1 MNTFQH
7 NKFKTWWANVNT
19 TFALQVFN
27 ILRFI
32 STFFAGVVL
41 VKVGWTEGSIESYE
55 YLLITFGMLTF
66 FWISGTQNG
75 LLSLLPKTEK
85 ETQAVF
91 LKKSLSVVFAFGVLV
106 SILMLF
112 VGPLVSTSLK
122 SEWLFWLCIYSL
134 LNIPS
139 LFLHIK
145 YLLEKNAQ
153 KILLFGALNFLAQFV
168 FIAIPA
174 WKGEGLTG
182 VLIAM
187 TILAGLRF
195 LYVVYDAGL
204 DFKFDPK
211 YRLWLKRWG
220 LLSLPLSLHILIGV
234 SPEYVDAFLVEYF
247 IEEEGTYAI
256 YKYGA
261 RELPL
266 VISLIT
272 AIATAVLPV
281 IAEDEPK
288 GLSLL
293 KAKTKRL
300 SHLLFP
306 AAIILMFFSPFLFE
320 FFYNSRFKDS
330 AIVFNVYL
338 LILLTRMF
346 LPQVLITARQNNYML
361 LWCGIAE
368 FAVNVGVSMMLV
380 SSYGLFG
387 IAIGT
392 VAGNFIQKLLM
403 SIYVKRKYRLAI
415 SAYVPLKTIAIYSIG
430 LVVSFWLSM
439 SFIGF

>member
-145 YLLEKNAQ
+145 YPNGHLHRRQ
-153 KILLFGALNFLAQFV
+153 
-168 FIAIPA
+168 
-174 WKGEGLTG
+174 
-182 VLIAM
+182 LI
-187 TILAGLRF
+187 
-195 LYVVYDAGL
+195 
-204 DFKFDPK
+204 
-211 YRLWLKRWG
+211 
-220 LLSLPLSLHILIGV
+220 
-234 SPEYVDAFLVEYF
+234 
-247 IEEEGTYAI
+247 
-256 YKYGA
+256 
-261 RELPL
+261 
-266 VISLIT
+266 
-272 AIATAVLPV
+272 
-281 IAEDEPK
+281 
-288 GLSLL
+288 
-293 KAKTKRL
+293 L
-300 SHLLFP
+300 SH
-306 AAIILMFFSPFLFE
+306 
-320 FFYNSRFKDS
+320 
-330 AIVFNVYL
+330 
-338 LILLTRMF
+338 
-346 LPQVLITARQNNYML
+346 Q
-361 LWCGIAE
+361 
-368 FAVNVGVSMMLV
+368 
-380 SSYGLFG
+380 
-387 IAIGT
+387 
-392 VAGNFIQKLLM
+392 
-403 SIYVKRKYRLAI
+403 
-415 SAYVPLKTIAIYSIG
+415 
-430 LVVSFWLSM
+430 
-439 SFIGF
+439 

>member
-1 MNTFQH
+1 MKTFQH

-19 TFALQVFN
+19 TFALQIFN

-55 YLLITFGMLTF
+55 YLLVTFGMLTF

-75 LLSLLPKTEK
+75 LLSLLPKASK
-85 ETQAVF
+85 EEQAFF

-106 SILMLF
+106 SGLILFLGPF
-112 VGPLVSTSLK
+112 VSISLN
-122 SEWLFWLCIYSL
+122 SNWLFWLCIYSL

-139 LFLHIK
+139 LFLHVK

-153 KILLFGALNFLAQFV
+153 KILLFGGLNFFAQFM

-174 WKGEGLTG
+174 WRGAGLTG

-195 LYVVYDAGL
+195 LYFLYDAGL
-204 DFKFDPK
+204 DFNFDPK
-211 YRLWLKRWG
+211 YRHWLKRWG

-247 IEEEGTYAI
+247 VEKEGAYAI

-266 VISLIT
+266 VISLI
-272 AIATAVLPV
+272 AALATAVLPV

-288 GLSLL
+288 GLVLL
-293 KAKTKRL
+293 KAKANRL
-300 SHLLFP
+300 SHILFP
-306 AAIILMFFSPFLFE
+306 AAIVLMFLSPFLFE
-320 FFYNSRFKDS
+320 FFYNSTFRDS

-346 LPQVLITARQNNYML
+346 LPQVLITARQNNYIL
-361 LWCGIAE
+361 LWCGITE
-368 FAVNVGVSMMLV
+368 FVVNVGVSIMLV

-392 VAGNFIQKLLM
+392 VAGNFIQKVLM
-403 SIYVKRKYRLAI
+403 SIYVKRNYGLPI
-415 SAYVPLKTIAIYSIG
+415 SAYVPLKTIAIYSLG
-430 LVVSFWLSM
+430 LLVSFWLSI
-439 SFIGF
+439 SFTGF

>member
-27 ILRFI
+27 ILRFV

-41 VKVGWTEGSIESYE
+41 VKVGWTEVSIESYE

-75 LLSLLPKTEK
+75 LLSLLPKTDK
-85 ETQAVF
+85 KAQAVF
-91 LKKSLSVVFAFGVLV
+91 LKKSLSVVFAFGVFV
-106 SILMLF
+106 SVLILF
-112 VGPLVSTSLK
+112 VGPFVSTSLQ
-122 SEWLFWLCIYSL
+122 SDWLFWLCVYSL

-145 YLLEKNAQ
+145 YLLESNAQ
-153 KILLFGALNFLAQFV
+153 KILLFGMLNFFAQFI

-174 WKGEGLTG
+174 WMGEGLCG

-195 LYVVYDAGL
+195 LFFVYDAGL
-204 DFKFDPK
+204 DFKFDLR
-211 YRLWLKRWG
+211 YREWLKKWG

-247 IEEEGTYAI
+247 IEEEGSYAI

-272 AIATAVLPV
+272 ALATAVLPV
-281 IAEDEPK
+281 ISEDESK

-320 FFYNSRFKDS
+320 FFYNSSFRDS

-346 LPQVLITARQNNYML
+346 LPQVLITARQNNYIL

-368 FAVNVGVSMMLV
+368 FAVNVGVSIMLV

-392 VAGNFIQKLLM
+392 VAGNFIQKVLM
-403 SIYVKRKYRLAI
+403 SIYVKRNYGLPI
-415 SAYVPLKTIAIYSIG
+415 SAYVPLKTIAIYSLG
-430 LVVSFWLSM
+430 LLVSFWLSM
-439 SFIGF
+439 SFTGF

>member
-7 NKFKTWWANVNT
+7 KKFKIWWANVNT

-41 VKVGWTEGSIESYE
+41 VKVGWSEVSIESYE

-75 LLSLLPKTEK
+75 LLSLLPKTDK
-85 ETQAVF
+85 EAQSVF
-91 LKKSLSVVFAFGVLV
+91 LKKSLSLVFAIGVLV

-112 VGPLVSTSLK
+112 LGPFVSNSLK

-153 KILLFGALNFLAQFV
+153 KILLFGALNFFAQFI

-174 WKGEGLTG
+174 WRGEGLKG
-182 VLIAM
+182 ILIAM

-195 LYVVYDAGL
+195 LYFLYDSGL

-211 YRLWLKRWG
+211 YRHWLKKWG

-247 IEEEGTYAI
+247 IEAEGAYAI

-272 AIATAVLPV
+272 ALATAVLPV
-281 IAEDEPK
+281 VAEEESK
-288 GLSLL
+288 GLVLL

-306 AAIILMFFSPFLFE
+306 SAIILMFFSPFLFE
-320 FFYNSRFKDS
+320 FFYNSAFRDS

-346 LPQVLITARQNNYML
+346 LPQVLITARQNNYIL
-361 LWCGIAE
+361 LWCGVVE
-368 FAVNVGVSMMLV
+368 FTVNVFVSIMLV

-392 VAGNFIQKLLM
+392 VVGNFIQKLLM
-403 SIYVKRKYRLAI
+403 TIYVKRNYGLSI
-415 SAYVPLKTIAIYSIG
+415 SAYVPVKTIAIYSLG
-430 LVVSFWLSM
+430 LFVSFWLSM
-439 SFIGF
+439 GFDGF

>member
-27 ILRFI
+27 IIRFI

-41 VKVGWTEGSIESYE
+41 VKVGWTEVSIESYE

-75 LLSLLPKTEK
+75 LLSLLPKTDK
-85 ETQAVF
+85 EVQVVF
-91 LKKSLSVVFAFGVLV
+91 LKKSLSVVFAVGVLV
-106 SILMLF
+106 SILILF
-112 VGPLVSTSLK
+112 VGPFVSTSLK
-122 SEWLFWLCIYSL
+122 SDWLFWLCIFSL

-145 YLLEKNAQ
+145 YLLEKNAR
-153 KILLFGALNFLAQFV
+153 KILLFGAFNFLAQFM

-174 WKGEGLTG
+174 WRGEGLIA
-182 VLIAM
+182 VLISMAV
-187 TILAGLRF
+187 LAGIRF
-195 LYVVYDAGL
+195 LYFIYDSGL

-211 YRLWLKRWG
+211 YKEWLKKWG

-247 IEEEGTYAI
+247 IEKEGAYAI

-272 AIATAVLPV
+272 ALATAVLPV
-281 IAEDEPK
+281 IAEEESK
-288 GLSLL
+288 GLDLL

-306 AAIILMFFSPFLFE
+306 SAIILMFISPFLFE
-320 FFYNSRFKDS
+320 FFYSSNFKNS
-330 AIVFNVYL
+330 AQVFNVYL
-338 LILLTRMF
+338 LILLTRLF
-346 LPQVLITARQNNYML
+346 LPQVLITARQNNYVL
-361 LWCGIAE
+361 LWCGLAE
-368 FAVNVGVSMMLV
+368 FVANVGVSMLLV

-403 SIYVKRKYRLAI
+403 AGYVKRSYGVSF
-415 SAYVPLKTIAIYSIG
+415 SAYVPLKTIGFYSLALI
-430 LVVSFWLSM
+430 VSFWFSM
-439 SFIGF
+439 SFS